1 MLIQIGKEE
10 KGRNNEN
17 ETRKGTGKGK
27 GKGTVKELYKVKKG
41 KK

>member
-17 ETRKGTGKGK
+17 ETGKGK